1 MSLLPRKSERYRT
14 RNLVFTESDYEMTQN
29 KINVIL
35 PHSAKAWATLLEI
48 ALAYRKLYGEK
59 VHINLVD
66 ACALENAYPISYRRR
81 AIQKKIAHENNF
93 NVFRARVQPLDL
105 LGFLLQSNMDFRK
118 VRSGDIF
125 SLCIKGI
132 QVGHILHCRIAAAM
146 GSRQYNSWQVP
157 FKVFLKHYFVT
168 YTSTRT
174 AIRFLRSEP
183 APVVAYNGR
192 EPLAASFIN
201 IALGNRLKVVLAER
215 GPTSSKYQIF
225 PNSPHFHP
233 DWWKLIQDKFGE
245 RDELSNEEIEE
256 IEKYIENKLRGRDSY
271 FDEDWGRKFIP
282 QKSKVEFSSL
292 SQGYVCYFSS
302 STTEFSPFNE
312 YNSQLGYVNQFEAV
326 RDLAEACME
335 RNTQLVI
342 RRHPNSIGKDGID
355 RESSLWELLIKD
367 FSNIVYLSP
376 FDTYNSY
383 DLARGAR
390 AVMVWKSS
398 IGFETLCLKK
408 PTYALGPAKWA
419 MNDEVRVWDRDQIER
434 ALDSTEQNCGELI
447 SAYSLFMT
455 QSGTSYTFFKNSNKW
470 GVTLPSGK
478 KIYNTLFERSRRK
491 LLLILSK

>member
-1 MSLLPRKSERYRT
+1 MSLLLRKSERYRA
-14 RNLVFTESDYEMTQN
+14 RNLVFAESEYEVTEN
-29 KINVIL
+29 RINVIL
-35 PHSAKAWATLLEI
+35 PHSAKAWAALLEI
-48 ALAYRKLYGEK
+48 AMAHRKLFGEK
-59 VHINLVD
+59 IHINLFDVS
-66 ACALENAYPISYRRR
+66 ALENPYPISYGRR
-81 AIQKKIAHENNF
+81 ALQKKIVRENNF
-93 NVFRARVQPLDL
+93 SVFRARVRPLDL
-105 LGFLLQSNMDFRK
+105 LGVLLQSKLDFRK
-118 VRSGDIF
+118 VKSGDF
-125 SLCIKGI
+125 STLQIKGMS
-132 QVGHILHCRIAAAM
+132 VGHILDCRIAAAM
-146 GSRQYNSWQVP
+146 GSRQYNSKQVP
-157 FKVFLKHYFVT
+157 FWVFFKHYFVT
-168 YTSTRT
+168 YTSTLT
-174 AIRFLRSEP
+174 AIRFLGSEP
-183 APVVAYNGR
+183 ATVVAYNGR

-201 IALGNRLKVVLAER
+201 IALSSRLQVVLAER
-215 GPTSSKYQIF
+215 GPTSSRYQIF

-245 RDELSNEEIEE
+245 RDALSSEEVEDTK
-256 IEKYIENKLRGRDSY
+256 KYIENKLRGRDSY
-271 FDEDWGRKFIP
+271 FDEDWGRKFSP
-282 QKSKVEFSSL
+282 QKSQNKLPGL
-292 SQGYVCYFSS
+292 SPGYVCYFSS
-302 STTEFSPFNE
+302 STTEFSPFSK
-312 YNSQLGYVNQFEAV
+312 YNSQLGYVDQFEAV

-355 RESSLWELLIKD
+355 RESTSWELVVKD

-434 ALDSTEQNCGELI
+434 ALEITEQNCDELI

-478 KIYNTLFERSRRK
+478 KIYNTFFERARRK
-491 LLLILSK
+491 LLPTLSK